1 MFQGARKMSC
11 LVLVVLSFALVGLT
25 FGAPTGNKTEASD
38 EEVLFTDQTFDIV
51 FDKSSEETDED
62 NYGIALRAATAIKK
76 RPGPDKSVAGSGP
89 PHMFYP
95 HPPKGRSLILTIKVP
110 GCNDACRQMARGM
123 SVGAKLKTKKQ
134 DFPGQDKKPSK
145 PQ

>member
-11 LVLVVLSFALVGLT
+11 LVLVVLSLALAGLT

-51 FDKSSEETDED
+51 FDKSSEETEEKNDGD
-62 NYGIALRAATAIKK
+62 GIALRAATPIKK
-76 RPGPDKSVAGSGP
+76 RPDPNIKSTGNGP

-110 GCNDACRQMARGM
+110 GCNDACKEMARGM

-134 DFPGQDKKPSK
+134 
-145 PQ
+145 